1 MSDLLMGKGLE
12 VKARK
17 AFSKTK
23 TGAVLDLC
31 GEALNEFETESLIEY
46 IDKIWC

>member
-1 MSDLLMGKGLE
+1 MSDLLMGKSLE
-12 VKARK
+12 VKAGKIFTK
-17 AFSKTK
+17 A
-23 TGAVLDLC
+23 GAVLDLC

>member
-12 VKARK
+12 VKAGK
-17 AFSKTK
+17 IFTK
-23 TGAVLDLC
+23 TGEILDLC